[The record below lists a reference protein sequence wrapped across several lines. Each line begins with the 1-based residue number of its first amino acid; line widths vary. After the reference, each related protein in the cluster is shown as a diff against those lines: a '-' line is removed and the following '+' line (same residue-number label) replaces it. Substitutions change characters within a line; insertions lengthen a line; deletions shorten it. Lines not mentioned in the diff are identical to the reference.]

1 MHFKLLLVTHST
13 RRLLTFL
20 WPMGRIGPPFFIPGS
35 EEDWLT
41 SVFPPGFSPHSSSL
55 GLYPE
60 SVLEIRG
67 FVCMEE
73 FCFGKGLRS
82 FLILEMVC
90 CHDMMICSDQYMPCA
105 FFFCKDAKASEVYR
119 CYFGRISVS
128 WLANLAVSAV
138 LRG

>member
-1 MHFKLLLVTHST
+1 
-13 RRLLTFL
+13 
-20 WPMGRIGPPFFIPGS
+20 MGRIGPPFFIPGS

-105 FFFCKDAKASEVYR
+105 FFFFCKDAKASEVYR